1 MEIPPGL
8 QKDTIDHTVSILSP
22 AFANDAFQR
31 YILLDEL
38 RSSGKTEIESS
49 QNERIFSDVV
59 PMMVAESGTLIT
71 VPGSTIASVW

>member
-1 MEIPPGL
+1 METPTGL

-38 RSSGKTEIESS
+38 QASRKTEIETSH
-49 QNERIFSDVV
+49 NERIFSEVV
-59 PMMVAESGTLIT
+59 PMMVADSGTLIT